1 MTDHAEHSITQS
13 PLPRLRSFISKIR
26 FFPKTHD
33 FFIYFENSSEQVL
46 RGARLLRKMIDTP
59 KEGRSPLLKELKD
72 IEHDGDKITHETI
85 DLVRSTF
92 LTPFDRTDIHS
103 LTVEL
108 DDILDVIYHIGN
120 RLTRYGIIEVPTELK
135 QLCDFGLLA
144 CEEIQKAIK
153 ELRNTKNTVKIIGH
167 CREVSRI
174 EKQADDMLNVALEM
188 LFSNQFDPFEVIKL
202 KELGESLETAT
213 DKCKN
218 VANII
223 EGIILKHA

>member
-1 MTDHAEHSITQS
+1 MTDHSDRPITQP
-13 PLPRLRSFISKIR
+13 PLPRLRKFISNIR
-26 FFPKTHD
+26 LFPKTHD
-33 FFIYFENSSEQVL
+33 FFVYFEKSSEQVL
-46 RGARLLRKMIDTP
+46 SGARLLRKMIDTP
-59 KEGRSPLLKELKD
+59 KEGRAPLLKELKD
-72 IEHDGDKITHETI
+72 IEHEGDKITHDTI

-103 LTVEL
+103 LAVEL

-120 RLTRYGIIEVPTELK
+120 RLTRYGIVAVPVELK
-135 QLCDFGLLA
+135 QLCDFGLLG

-153 ELRNTKNTVKIIGH
+153 ELRNTKDSVKIIGH
-167 CREVSRI
+167 CREVNRI

-188 LFSNQFDPFEVIKL
+188 LFNKQFDPYEVIKL